1 MDDSIEGVSSGVPMA
16 LSSENPT
23 HVGESSGVPMALSE
37 NSTLVG
43 ELSGVPVALSEKST
57 LVGELSGVP
66 VALSENPTH
75 VNENNET
82 LEQRR
87 SIILE
92 QDKAYNES
100 LQADREK
107 VS

>member
-1 MDDSIEGVSSGVPMA
+1 M
-16 LSSENPT
+16 
-23 HVGESSGVPMALSE
+23 
-37 NSTLVG
+37 
-43 ELSGVPVALSEKST
+43 
-57 LVGELSGVP
+57 GELSGVP

-100 LQADREK
+100 LQADRKLTKIAFFSVYMYIYFMVVCPIDNTCMWCNTCIRKKEEDEK
-107 VS
+107 IHN